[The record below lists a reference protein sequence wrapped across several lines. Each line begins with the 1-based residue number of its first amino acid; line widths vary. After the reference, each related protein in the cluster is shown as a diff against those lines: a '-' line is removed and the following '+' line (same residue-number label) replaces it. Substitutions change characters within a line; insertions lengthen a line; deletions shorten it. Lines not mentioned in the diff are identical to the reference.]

1 MKRKA
6 DAARAAEFA
15 SVAKKTG
22 GVFVFASRDANF
34 PHQENASAVI
44 AQHKFA
50 AHRCRSCA
58 SEFSH
63 VRAQGY
69 QPYCVTCGSEEVDI
83 GNDVN
88 LDIPTDDK
96 LNAVVCGT
104 CNTIHA
110 FQAEVASMG
119 HVHCASC
126 GSKIKTAAEADADP
140 GNDLPANPGEMNPGD
155 AETADDLDLT
165 TLDDDEDE
173 TADLFDSTDDTEQFP
188 EGLDAPVDTGISNQ
202 VRPDD
207 EGASNA
213 DDSMQEMDVPSTQK
227 STPDGTVP
235 PADGTSSET
244 FPHVP
249 NSQSEVAE
257 DDTEVFEVDL
267 VDDTEEN
274 EVPTSELSFSYSGNR
289 VSILSGVKVIATL
302 TPEHA
307 GTNAD
312 LLQTEAFRMSVGHT
326 IEKSGLKKALAH
338 FNFQP
343 VKISV
348 PVTKVIAQRV
358 EAKVKTQR
366 EKVEAA
372 NAEYAAAFGQ
382 ALDIAAAGFAANF
395 WRDQKDP
402 VKAALVTELQ
412 SLGIRSASKIVNR
425 VFAAH
430 GVAQQRAV
438 LEKARALAGRPV
450 DALNSLSDAID
461 MARYTPV
468 TSGTKVQAAEE
479 NEEQEVPDHDAD
491 SEDEDDHEEAR
502 FATVATPV
510 VQSQNGRSAESASVY
525 RSPEI
530 RRLFGNS
537 SIFSR

>member
-6 DAARAAEFA
+6 DAARAAELA

-50 AHRCRSCA
+50 AHRCRACA

-63 VRAQGY
+63 VRAEGY

-83 GNDVN
+83 GKDVN
-88 LDIPTDDK
+88 LDIPSDDK
-96 LNAVVCGT
+96 LNAVICET
-104 CNTIHA
+104 CNTVHA
-110 FQAEVASMG
+110 FHAEVAGLG
-119 HVHCASC
+119 HIHCASC
-126 GSKIKTAAEADADP
+126 STKIKTVAEVDVGP
-140 GNDLPANPGEMNPGD
+140 GDDLPATPGAGLDPGD
-155 AETADDLDLT
+155 AETADDLDLVNI
-165 TLDDDEDE
+165 DEDE
-173 TADLFDSTDDTEQFP
+173 AADTFDSTDDTEQFP
-188 EGLDAPVDTGISNQ
+188 EGLQAPVDTGTGNQ
-202 VRPDD
+202 DRPD
-207 EGASNA
+207 EGASN
-213 DDSMQEMDVPSTQK
+213 
-227 STPDGTVP
+227 G
-235 PADGTSSET
+235 
-244 FPHVP
+244 
-249 NSQSEVAE
+249 
-257 DDTEVFEVDL
+257 DDTMDDVNNLGMESSDSESDETFEVDL
-267 VDDTEEN
+267 VDETEDL

-289 VSILSGVKVIATL
+289 VSLLSGVKVIATL

-307 GTNAD
+307 GSNSD
-312 LLQTEAFRMSVGHT
+312 LLQTEAFRLSVGHA
-326 IEKSGLKKALAH
+326 IEKAGLKKALAH

-348 PVTKVIAQRV
+348 PVSKVIAQKV
-358 EAKVKTQR
+358 EARVQDQR
-366 EKVEAA
+366 KKVEAA

-412 SLGIRSASKIVNR
+412 SLGIRSAAKIVNR

-430 GVAQQRAV
+430 GVSQQRAV
-438 LEKARALAGRPV
+438 LEKARSLAGKPV

-461 MARYTPV
+461 MARYTPI
-468 TSGTKVQAAEE
+468 TAGKVQSSED
-479 NEEQEVPDHDAD
+479 EQEPEDNDAE
-491 SEDEDDHEEAR
+491 SEDEDDTEEAR

-510 VQSQNGRSAESASVY
+510 AQNSSSPRTTESASPY

-530 RRLFGNS
+530 QRIFGGG
-537 SIFSR
+537 SIFAR